1 MKTIRLVNESGN
13 EIYDVEV
20 PDDSYPHP
28 GSYIFTGTDVWTV
41 VRQDTYTNERGEARV
56 EYVVIP

>member
-20 PDDSYPHP
+20 PGDSYPHP
-28 GSYIFTGTDVWTV
+28 GSYIFNGTDVWTV
-41 VRQDTYTNERGEARV
+41 VRQDTYTKESGKPGV
-56 EYVVIP
+56 EYVVI